1 MTRDPLTCVPETPLI
16 EAARKMRDIHV
27 SCIIA
32 AEGRRGRGHPDD
44 RRHHQPRSRRG
55 AGAGDTRRA
64 GHDGDPITLP
74 PTALVADVL
83 HTMVEKGI
91 THMPVVETGKLVG
104 ILTQTD
110 LTRFQATSSAA
121 LIQEIAAAR
130 TRRPLPRSCAAFPSF
145 WCNWSRRRTRTR
157 WSRA

>member
-1 MTRDPLTCVPETPLI
+1 MT
-16 EAARKMRDIHV
+16 A
-27 SCIIA
+27 
-32 AEGRRGRGHPDD
+32 
-44 RRHHQPRSRRG
+44 
-55 AGAGDTRRA
+55 
-64 GHDGDPITLP
+64 DPITLP

-91 THMPVVETGKLVG
+91 THMPVVEAGKLVG

-121 LIQEIAAAR
+121 LIQEIASAPDTA
-130 TRRPLPRSCAAFPSF
+130 TLAKIVRRIPEF
-145 WCNWSRRRTRTR
+145 WCNWSPPRTRIR